1 MPWLRPELGKSLGK
15 AEKEGALSS
24 FEATHPPIA
33 RFQSQVSGAAETPR
47 ESCSSSAEQSSQ
59 ELRTV
64 ELPTGR
70 IWSSCRASSSPLSS
84 LGTVLVWAS
93 GASVSP

>member
-47 ESCSSSAEQSSQ
+47 ESCSSSAEQSQSGI
-59 ELRTV
+59 ED
-64 ELPTGR
+64 
-70 IWSSCRASSSPLSS
+70 CRAAHRPHMEFL
-84 LGTVLVWAS
+84 
-93 GASVSP
+93 